1 VRKKKGGWLILTDR
15 EIRNSLEAG
24 LFDITPRPALDAY
37 SSTTVDL
44 TLSPIL
50 RVFRKEETPGLNQ
63 TIDPSAPGFKAIEL
77 VRKLTDR
84 ADIDPEKGFTLQR
97 DVLLLGWSAETVD
110 LKDHCRVAARVEGKS
125 SLARVGL
132 AIHVTAPIIHTGFKA
147 PIQLEMI
154 NHGPLPICL
163 RIGMKICQL
172 VFEQTLGMPD
182 KAYKGQFLGQSPS

>member
-1 VRKKKGGWLILTDR
+1 LILTDR

-24 LFDITPRPALDAY
+24 LFDIKPSPSLEAY

-44 TLSPIL
+44 TLSPVL
-50 RVFRKEETPGLNQ
+50 RVYRAQTTGLKSA
-63 TIDPSAPGFKAIEL
+63 IDPSQPGFNAITL
-77 VRKLTDR
+77 INSLTDV
-84 ADIDPEKGFTLQR
+84 ANIDEKNGYDLPPGIL
-97 DVLLLGWSAETVD
+97 VLGWTVETID
-110 LKDHCRVAARVEGKS
+110 LKDHCRLAARVEGKS

-132 AIHVTAPIIHTGFKA
+132 GIHVTAPIIHTGFKA

-163 RIGMKICQL
+163 RKGMRICQI

-182 KAYKGQFLGQSPS
+182 RSYKGQFLGQTAT

>member
-1 VRKKKGGWLILTDR
+1 LILTDR

-44 TLSPIL
+44 TLDPLL
-50 RVFRKEETPGLNQ
+50 RVFKRDKVAGLKE
-63 TIDPSAPGFKAIEL
+63 TIDPSEPGFSAIQL
-77 VRKLTDR
+77 IRKLTDP
-84 ADIDPEKGFTLQR
+84 ASVDPTNGFILTPG
-97 DVLLLGWSAETVD
+97 VLILGWTAETVD
-110 LKDHCRVAARVEGKS
+110 LKDYCRVAARVEGKS

-163 RIGMKICQL
+163 RGGMKICQL

-182 KAYKGQFLGQSPS
+182 RAYKGQFLGQSAS